1 MPVCATPGP
10 VVRGPDGFDV
20 VFENDLPVVVTYAE
34 AGMYALHQEAAARD
48 RLILAFSTANSKLP
62 TVF

>member
-1 MPVCATPGP
+1 VDASPGP

-34 AGMYALHQEAAARD
+34 AGAYALHQEAAGAGSVD
-48 RLILAFSTANSKLP
+48 LG
-62 TVF
+62 VFDSELELKAVF